1 MTPDASDPR
10 AQNVRSEALDGVRR
24 RARVL
29 KPAAGLDVP
38 ALSDAEMARFNLPP
52 RPDARADPQLFKL
65 WRRMFSP
72 PLRFVDAS
80 FGIQQQARHSL
91 LRTPVT
97 RTSEAIASAGATR
110 AGGSRNWAGAVAS
123 AHGGMRFT
131 SVWGSWRVPTP
142 HAPAGADPATPPPGG
157 QYQCSSWIGLDG
169 HRLHSVSM
177 PQMGTTQALQLVD
190 GAWAA
195 KVSVW
200 HQWWTRG
207 QNFPFVTLES
217 FALDPEDEVIAT
229 LTVVNPLT
237 VRFTIKNQSK
247 GDCALV
253 ERSADSPLTPVEG
266 SAAEWI
272 VERPTDLDDESIL
285 YELPDYGSVT
295 FTDCAATLA
304 GVPCALEARRL
315 IRMHRS
321 RDNPHRTETISV
333 PEEVAA
339 GGRSLRVVYRASS

>member
-1 MTPDASDPR
+1 MTPDTPELGTRD
-10 AQNVRSEALDGVRR
+10 VRREALDGLQR
-24 RARVL
+24 RACFL

-38 ALSDAEMARFNLPP
+38 ALPDAELARFGLPP
-52 RPDARADPQLFKL
+52 RPDARADPELFEL
-65 WRRMFSP
+65 WRRMLSP
-72 PLRFVDAS
+72 PLRFVDAG
-80 FGIQQQARHSL
+80 FGFERQARHRL
-91 LRTPVT
+91 LRTPAT
-97 RTSEAIASAGATR
+97 GSGKATALAGATR
-110 AGGSRNWAGAVAS
+110 IGGSQNWSGAVVL

-142 HAPAGADPATPPPGG
+142 RAPAGADPARPPPGG

-177 PQMGTTQALQLVD
+177 PQMGTTQALELVG
-190 GAWAA
+190 GAWTA

-229 LTVVNPLT
+229 LTVVNPLK

-253 ERSADSPLTPVEG
+253 EWSADSPLAPVEG

-272 VERPTDLDDESIL
+272 VERPTDLHDESIL

-295 FTDCAATLA
+295 FTDCAATMA
-304 GVPCALEARRL
+304 GVPCSLEARRL

-321 RDNPHRTETISV
+321 FNNPHRAETISM
-333 PEEVAA
+333 PEEVGP
-339 GGRSLRVVYRASS
+339 GGRSLRVVYRGPS